1 MAGEEHHIETLTG
14 TSTFFDFYMEVRKVL
29 GLPLWATTSVAL
41 VFQSAAPNRN
51 IRHGGGWEF
60 RPNEIVPPSRV
71 LSAKHL
77 RGCRF
82 QAVHHS

>member
-1 MAGEEHHIETLTG
+1 M
-14 TSTFFDFYMEVRKVL
+14 L
-29 GLPLWATTSVAL
+29 GLPLRGTSTSVAL

-60 RPNEIVPPSRV
+60 RPNEIVPPSRD

-82 QAVHHS
+82 QVVQYALMEEVD